1 MSRRLRASAPSP
13 KLSGTWS
20 DERLLIRLVQRMSRI
35 TFGYRVVDSYVR
47 RDPRA
52 FQHTLDGQTAA
63 VRVAGILDLHLCA
76 NRRGA
81 SVGSAHRCDFLK
93 AYRLGS
99 LDLGGTGYSGSVVLH
114 DTITKNISY
123 SWHVSVAS

>member
-1 MSRRLRASAPSP
+1 MS
-13 KLSGTWS
+13 G
-20 DERLLIRLVQRMSRI
+20 I
-35 TFGYRVVDSYVR
+35 TLGYRVVDSYVR
-47 RDPRA
+47 RDPRVS
-52 FQHTLDGQTAA
+52 QHTLEGQMAA

-99 LDLGGTGYSGSVVLH
+99 LVLGGTGQSESVVLH
-114 DTITKNISY
+114 NTIIKHISY
-123 SWHVSVAS
+123 PWHMSAAS